1 MTGGFRW
8 SEVGQDGGMGK
19 PNQVSRHAQRM
30 PADAVGYPSLSPDD
44 SGIYEQII
52 KAGTCSR
59 CGQTAQRGKT
69 QCRPCQPK
77 GSPTPLPPLT
87 EEQQRE
93 QVWKMNQ
100 WQAKRDMQELAA
112 RLEQEQSEREIGP
125 WRSGGGRGWYIGS
138 ASDWKRRIKRK

>member
-1 MTGGFRW
+1 MQQVRAD
-8 SEVGQDGGMGK
+8 SAAGQDTV
-19 PNQVSRHAQRM
+19 PTLPAQ
-30 PADAVGYPSLSPDD
+30 GESP
-44 SGIYEQII
+44 
-52 KAGTCSR
+52 
-59 CGQTAQRGKT
+59 
-69 QCRPCQPK
+69 
-77 GSPTPLPPLT
+77 PLPPLT

-93 QVWKMNQ
+93 QVRKMNQ